1 MEISVWFLSKL
12 FSLCGLQEIFIFITD
27 QDQDME
33 WMKIITVAG
42 EEFTTSKSMKDLEI
56 PFDGVSKMEYPSP

>member
-1 MEISVWFLSKL
+1 
-12 FSLCGLQEIFIFITD
+12 
-27 QDQDME
+27 
-33 WMKIITVAG
+33 MKIITVAG